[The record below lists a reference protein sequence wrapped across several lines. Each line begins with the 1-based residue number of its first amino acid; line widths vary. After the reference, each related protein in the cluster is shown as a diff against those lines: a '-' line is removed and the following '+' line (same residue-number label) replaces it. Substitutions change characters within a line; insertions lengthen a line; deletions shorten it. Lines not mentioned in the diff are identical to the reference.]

1 MFMQHQGPLPAQAR
15 LDSVPNYRVQELQRA
30 RIYIYI
36 YIYIYICKCTEVNP
50 YFPSW
55 GGMSI
60 HMGATPEK

>member
-15 LDSVPNYRVQELQRA
+15 LDSEPNYRVQELQRA
-30 RIYIYI
+30 R
-36 YIYIYICKCTEVNP
+36 IYIYICKCTEVNP